1 MLLIS
6 CRQHGTSDHEMAPT
20 DRIHVL
26 DSPDSS
32 TPLRETRRLRSNAFL
47 RRVRSDRV
55 LLLVHGYNTP
65 LDAARRAYRRIAQRL
80 GERCPSAYDH
90 VIGFTWPGGASRY
103 AYPWAK
109 ARSTAAARHLRRWLV
124 RLDPNVEAIDLFC
137 HSLGNYLGHRALKT
151 ATSPPV
157 RYIFAV
163 APALRLSLLKR
174 HAKREA
180 QPPPFEHLYLFYT
193 PSDTALGRWFPI
205 VEWDWAA
212 GYTVSEPVRMALSGL
227 NVTVVN
233 CEEAVSGHTGYTES
247 PAFYAFLANVL
258 SSDAKPEQRLR
269 APHASPVDLERS
281 ISRS

>member
-6 CRQHGTSDHEMAPT
+6 CRKDGTSDHEMAPT

-26 DSPDSS
+26 DSPDGSI
-32 TPLRETRRLRSNAFL
+32 PLRETRRLRPNAFL
-47 RRVRSDRV
+47 RRVRNERV
-55 LLLVHGYNTP
+55 LFLVHGYNTP
-65 LDAARRAYRRIAQRL
+65 LDATRRAYRRIARRL

-109 ARSTAAARHLRRWLV
+109 ARATAAARHLRRWLV
-124 RLDPNVEAIDLFC
+124 RLAPNVEAIDLLC

-151 ATSPPV
+151 PTSPAV
-157 RYIFAV
+157 RYVFAV

-174 HAKREA
+174 HAER
-180 QPPPFEHLYLFYT
+180 QRGQPFEHLYLFYT
-193 PSDTALGRWFPI
+193 PTDTALGRWFPI

-212 GYTVSEPVRMALSGL
+212 GYTVSEQVRMALREL

-233 CEEAVSGHTGYTES
+233 CKDAVTGHTGYTES
-247 PAFYAFLANVL
+247 PAFYSFLAGVL
-258 SSDAKPEQRLR
+258 SADPVASDRTAPESHGPAAEL
-269 APHASPVDLERS
+269 APLP
-281 ISRS
+281 